1 MLDLGLGGTAAP
13 GLERFLAKR
22 EGGSASVRYVEA
34 EVLADVH
41 LGTHERRDEL
51 EPALVLNAADGTHL
65 GEDVLNGREL
75 GPQVQIVP
83 TKEENIYKV
92 AE

>member
-1 MLDLGLGGTAAP
+1 MLDLGLGGTSAP
-13 GLERFLAKR
+13 GLERLLAR
-22 EGGSASVRYVEA
+22 RVGGSTSVRDVET
-34 EVLADVH
+34 EGLADVH

-75 GPQVQIVP
+75 GQQVLVLL
-83 TKEENIYKV
+83 V
-92 AE
+92 D